1 MLGVFMQLIAVLDE
15 KGGVGKTT
23 TAMSLAAICA
33 EASPTLVVDVDPQG
47 SASWWAEN
55 AGERLP
61 FDFTTE
67 KDPTLLSKLRAA
79 AEKDYDVVIV
89 DTPGSLE
96 GAAILSTV
104 LATADYVI
112 VPTEPAALAV
122 MPLIRTVRTLIAPSG
137 VDYRVLV
144 NKVDG
149 RALATRDEAF
159 AMLDQQNIRRFKAST
174 RQLSA
179 HAYAPAQGI
188 VVTQYARDRYSIE
201 AAGEYRAVA
210 LEMFA
215 DWNAANGRHRGR
227 SGDKAIKAVS

>member
-1 MLGVFMQLIAVLDE
+1 MQLIAVVDE

-23 TAMSLAAICA
+23 TAMSLAAICS
-33 EASPTLVVDVDPQG
+33 EASRTLVVDVDPQG

-67 KDPTLLSKLRAA
+67 KDPGVLKSVRDVAA
-79 AEKDYDVVIV
+79 GEYDVVIV

-96 GAAILSTV
+96 GAQILSTV
-104 LATADYVI
+104 LANADYVI

-122 MPLIRTVRTLIAPSG
+122 MPLIRTVRTLIGPSG
-137 VDYRVLV
+137 VNYRVLV

-149 RALATRDEAF
+149 RALGQRDEAF
-159 AMLDQQNIRRFKAST
+159 AMLDAQGIRRFRAST
-174 RQLSA
+174 RQLTA

-201 AAGEYRAVA
+201 AASEYRAVA
-210 LEMFA
+210 LEMFS
-215 DWNAANGRHRGR
+215 DWQISIGRHTPL
-227 SGDKAIKAVS
+227 AVAAHTEDAS

>member
-1 MLGVFMQLIAVLDE
+1 MRLVAVVDE

-23 TAMSLAAICA
+23 TTMSLAAICA
-33 EASPTLVVDVDPQG
+33 EAGRTLVVDVDPQG
-47 SASWWAEN
+47 SASWWAQN

-61 FDFTTE
+61 FDFTSE
-67 KDPTLLSKLRAA
+67 KDPAVLGSIRQA
-79 AEKDYDVVIV
+79 AENDYDVVIV

-96 GAAILSTV
+96 GASILARV
-104 LATADYVI
+104 VAAADYVI

-122 MPLIRTVRTLIAPSG
+122 VPMIRTVRTLIEPTG

-149 RALATRDEAF
+149 RSPATRDEAF
-159 AMLDQQNIRRFKAST
+159 AMLDAQGIRRFKAST

-179 HAYAPAQGI
+179 HAYAPAAGV

-210 LEMFA
+210 LEMLT
-215 DWNAANGRHRGR
+215 DWNAALPGRHRRTGE
-227 SGDKAIKAVS
+227 AVLAGAL